1 MDLAGAVEVVRA
13 AVDFDWTW
21 RAGDVEGLCTHLGW
35 DEPTPAEHDDTLWWA
50 RSWLAVEDAVATFQL
65 HGDRLDT
72 IILPITA
79 EGCGSGAP
87 GAATFAEAVAA
98 FCDAWG
104 DPTGEWI
111 CGRNGP
117 SWVIEDLVVGVSH
130 GVTIDLILT
139 NQLTQRNW
147 ADRRHRHTDGWANAG
162 KQLTDNEVR
171 FVRLAGGLVR
181 FDPGAWSRDAI
192 ESVLTGLELLSDD
205 APHRALELSLGD
217 GLSLNIRDDPG
228 DLYKPYGYGE
238 VRELELELPTSGS
251 AGDNLYRAAF
261 EACRSSLGA
270 PDLIAGGTELVTTWI
285 DDAVTARLT
294 RRYRGNV
301 WWGAKTDLMAIKL
314 SLSPTEPTQ
323 NWLEDRSVNA
333 TEYDGGIDPEPPE
346 RWHLQL
352 DVRRGLKRY
361 IGNLA
366 EPAWCADSFS
376 ELNLNLS
383 LLFTSLADDLRL
395 LPNIVEIG
403 WAVGVDASDVIAHGW
418 FSAISCGS
426 SILVDGTVRTRN
438 YPPTKSVGPVM
449 ADATVAAVRAYGTG
463 APHELWCDAWTV
475 GRPHELVAVRCGL
488 RGDRPAPIKRRLD
501 Q

>member
-1 MDLAGAVEVVRA
+1 MG
-13 AVDFDWTW
+13 DFDWTW
-21 RAGDVEGLCTHLGW
+21 RAGDVEGLCAHLGW
-35 DEPTPAEHDDTLWWA
+35 DEPIPAEHDDTLWWA

-65 HGDRLDT
+65 QEDRLDT
-72 IILPITA
+72 VILPITA
-79 EGCGSGAP
+79 DGCGCGAP

-98 FCDAWG
+98 FRDAWG

-111 CGRNGP
+111 CHRNGP
-117 SWVIEDLVVGVSH
+117 SWVVEDLVVGLSH

-139 NQLTQRNW
+139 NQLTQRHW
-147 ADRRHRHTDGWANAG
+147 AECRRGHTDEWANAG

-171 FVRLAGGLVR
+171 FVRLACGLVGS
-181 FDPGAWSRDAI
+181 DPGAWSRDAI
-192 ESVLTGLELLSDD
+192 ESVLTGLELPFDKT
-205 APHRALELSLGD
+205 PHRALELSIGE
-217 GLSLNIRDDPG
+217 GLSLNIKDDPG

-238 VRELELELPTSGS
+238 FRELELKQPMSGR
-251 AGDNLYRAAF
+251 AGDDLYRAVF

-270 PDLIAGGTELVTTWI
+270 PNLIAGGTALVTAWI
-285 DDAVTARLT
+285 DDAVTVRLT
-294 RRYRGNV
+294 RRYWGNV
-301 WWGAKTDLMAIKL
+301 WWGAKTDQMAIGL

-323 NWLEDRSVNA
+323 NWLEDRAANWA
-333 TEYDGGIDPEPPE
+333 EYCDGIGPEPGE
-346 RWHLQL
+346 RWHLRP
-352 DVRRGLKRY
+352 DVRRGLRPY

-395 LPNIVEIG
+395 LPDIIEIG

-418 FSAISCGS
+418 FSAISCGL
-426 SILVDGTVRTRN
+426 SIVEDGTVRTRK
-438 YPPTKSVGPVM
+438 YPPTKSVGRAM
-449 ADATVAAVRAYGTG
+449 ADATVAAARAYGAI

-488 RGDRPAPIKRRLD
+488 RGDRPAPIERPLD
-501 Q
+501 QWT